1 MPEKNAGKSEKKPV
15 RVPSDLLDQA
25 ERIAIEES
33 ARTGTLLTLSEMV
46 EKLLTCG
53 IEHWK
58 RDK

>member
-1 MPEKNAGKSEKKPV
+1 MPEKNSGRSEKKPV